1 VTVGDNDEVEFR
13 EINVK
18 GLDVVLED
26 FRVVAGVEEDA
37 LAVVLDEG
45 GKTPVTGERLIAAEG
60 VVENGDAVGSECG
73 APKKRNAEVTH
84 KSRKTENRTHRAS
97 RTKQKN

>member
-1 VTVGDNDEVEFR
+1 MIGVTVRNNDEVEFG
-13 EINVK
+13 EVGVE

-45 GKTPVTGERLIAAEG
+45 GETPVTSERLIAAEG
-60 VVENGDAVGSECG
+60 VVENGDAVGSG
-73 APKKRNAEVTH
+73 
-84 KSRKTENRTHRAS
+84 RAC
-97 RTKQKN
+97 RRRRIA